1 VEVTRGAT
9 LATGAA
15 SVTGA
20 GAALIVGRLEEYDS
34 AGAGAATV
42 TDGAAEITA
51 GAAVMVAG
59 VVCAGEVRAANDIV
73 ELCHRRCTTKST
85 KYSQW
90 RVERNPVKSPFS
102 NKTLTDSTL
111 LDVFSNANFT
121 NLVTSPLSRPQQK
134 ADTRCRVLYPR
145 DELCVN
151 L

>member
-1 VEVTRGAT
+1 MEVTRGAT

-90 RVERNPVKSPFS
+90 RVEGNPVKSPF
-102 NKTLTDSTL
+102 
-111 LDVFSNANFT
+111 
-121 NLVTSPLSRPQQK
+121 
-134 ADTRCRVLYPR
+134 
-145 DELCVN
+145 
-151 L
+151 